1 MWKLILIA
9 AIAFAIWKFYP
20 SLTNVNVNDIEND
33 TINNIKQEKTIK
45 SVTETRQELNSETQN
60 ALNN

>member
-9 AIAFAIWKFYP
+9 IIAFAIWKFYP
-20 SLTNVNVNDIEND
+20 SMNTTNIEKIKEN
-33 TINNIKQEKTIK
+33 TINSIKNEKTIRNVNE
-45 SVTETRQELNSETQN
+45 SRQNSKDETQN

>member
-20 SLTNVNVNDIEND
+20 SFTNVNVNDIKNNA
-33 TINNIKQEKTIK
+33 INNIKQEKTIK